1 MTTKKENR
9 GGARPG
15 AGRPRKEAKE
25 YSDAFKDGLLNA
37 MDKMANQENKTVYDV
52 AMEMLYGKIRCQ
64 DTTRVSVFKIIAEVM
79 TVKESEKTVTEK
91 KSQPVV
97 MLPAVGKP
105 DAMAIKEME
114 EASQN

>member
-1 MTTKKENR
+1 MTTKKETR
-9 GGARPG
+9 GGARAG
-15 AGRPRKEAKE
+15 AGRPHKPAKE
-25 YSDAFKDGLLNA
+25 FSDEFKNGLLAA
-37 MDKMANQENKTVYDV
+37 MNKMSKETGKTPYDV

-105 DAMAIKEME
+105 DEMAIKEME